1 MNFSTAF
8 FLLLTL
14 VRFYLNRKTLYAL
27 YYPLTIGLVSLLY
40 IIKSKAIRINDN
52 ATVRV
57 SILEPSLRLSE
68 PYCLFY
74 LHHRIH
80 CNCIVFID

>member
-1 MNFSTAF
+1 MQRSHEK
-8 FLLLTL
+8 
-14 VRFYLNRKTLYAL
+14 VRNLNRKTLYAL
-27 YYPLTIGLVSLLY
+27 YYPLTIGLVSLQY

-57 SILEPSLRLSE
+57 SILELSLRVSE

-74 LHHRIH
+74 LHHRVH
-80 CNCIVFID
+80 CNWYCIYRLTTV